1 MVLFWFDYS
10 IFLRSP
16 EHWQKCSSKSWQ
28 MCLFSVLYK
37 CRRLF
42 EYKFSHLDSRPVTTD
57 IQFSSC
63 VICHYSAFFSYL
75 HHKLKSD
82 GSFIEKGFLTATRP
96 RRPFLMTLLWTDGST
111 ERWDVYFRC
120 LNFFLCHFVSLKVRF
135 QRLHFL
141 VRQHLVS
148 SETWVGTSNS
158 PLTHCS
164 SGSEDDTTHKHTG
177 GHTKQSHQFY
187 TCSCT
192 SCTDSKF

>member
-1 MVLFWFDYS
+1 MTDVPVFCPLQVSTTIWIQIFSFGFKTRYHWYPVQFLCNLALLSLFFLIALWIKIWWF
-10 IFLRSP
+10 F
-16 EHWQKCSSKSWQ
+16 HWE
-28 MCLFSVLYK
+28 
-37 CRRLF
+37 RL
-42 EYKFSHLDSRPVTTD
+42 LDSHP
-57 IQFSSC
+57 
-63 VICHYSAFFSYL
+63 
-75 HHKLKSD
+75 
-82 GSFIEKGFLTATRP
+82 
-96 RRPFLMTLLWTDGST
+96 ST
-111 ERWDVYFRC
+111 ETISDDTSMNRWINWTVGCIFQVSE
-120 LNFFLCHFVSLKVRF
+120 FFLCHFASLKVRF

-148 SETWVGTSNS
+148 SETWVGASNS